1 MFSLFISFAK
11 LLLAERSHGPADLMT
26 AEVATADAAAD
37 AAAALRTDNITDVLL
52 LSSLMASNPLPLSC
66 GLDVELTLERI
77 VFYYGPTFALTAS
90 LQGCSI

>member
-26 AEVATADAAAD
+26 AEVAAAD
-37 AAAALRTDNITDVLL
+37 AAAALRTGNITDVLL

-77 VFYYGPTFALTAS
+77 VFYYGPTFALTAP